1 VHRDSYLPEVR
12 AQYEAYPFPLRR
24 AEEEAQRL
32 ITSEP
37 DLLSRID
44 HHCFGGRRDFRE
56 PFRVLVAGGGTGDA
70 LVFLGEQLR
79 DVACELVYLDM
90 SSSSMAIARARVE
103 ARGLEN
109 VTWVQGSILK
119 IESLGLGTFD
129 YINCIGVLHHLPDPA
144 AGLRQL
150 AGVLADKGGMG
161 LMLYG
166 HYGRRHVYTVQRIL
180 SLIDG
185 GEPPLAE
192 RVQTARAALV
202 DLNSAGILALEE
214 RVPSALDSAEFDTYL
229 VDNYLHRQDQAFT
242 AEGIHEL
249 LGGCG
254 LHLGGFTNFFEEQG
268 VVCPM
273 DYEPAL
279 YLRNPELSQKVAS
292 RSLAERQHLA
302 EILNNNISM
311 HAFYVTKQPSA
322 AAVVS
327 DLTLAP
333 YYPTSYAAEVAR
345 GVATDAAEPIEVHFH
360 SGVQRSFE
368 LSPLGRAVL
377 ALVDGELSSQALC
390 LAAVKASPG
399 MGQQAAIR
407 QVLSTLDLFRQLGLL
422 LLRDP
427 ALPRLPVHEVS
438 RSWSGSVDLRPR

>member
-1 VHRDSYLPEVR
+1 MDRDSYLPEVR

-24 AEEEAQRL
+24 AEEEALRL
-32 ITSEP
+32 IPSEP
-37 DLLSRID
+37 DVLSRID

-79 DVACELVYLDM
+79 DTACELVYLDM
-90 SSSSMAIARARVE
+90 SSASMGMARARME

-109 VTWVQGSILK
+109 VTWVQGSILE
-119 IESLGLGTFD
+119 IESLGFGTFD
-129 YINCIGVLHHLPDPA
+129 YINCIGVLHHLADPA

-150 AGVLADKGGMG
+150 AGVLADNGGMG

-185 GEPPLAE
+185 GEPPLVE
-192 RVQTARAALV
+192 RVQTARAALA
-202 DLNSAGILALEE
+202 DLNNAGVLAIGEGAASALES
-214 RVPSALDSAEFDTYL
+214 PGFDTYL
-229 VDNYLHRQDQAFT
+229 VDNYLHPQDQAYT
-242 AEGIHEL
+242 AQGIHEL
-249 LGGCG
+249 LGDCG

-302 EILNNNISM
+302 EILNNKISM
-311 HAFYVTKQPSA
+311 HAFYATKQPSA
-322 AAVVS
+322 AASVS
-327 DLTLAP
+327 DLALAP

-345 GVATDAAEPIEVHFH
+345 GVSTDAAERVEVHFH
-360 SGVQRSFE
+360 SGIQRSFE
-368 LSPLGRAVL
+368 LGQLGRAVL
-377 ALVDGELSSQALC
+377 SLVDGELSSQALC
-390 LAAVKASPG
+390 VAAVQASPG
-399 MGQQAAIR
+399 VDQQAAIH

-427 ALPRLPVHEVS
+427 TLPRLPVHDVP